1 MVIKGIVKHFGELI
15 KKAEESIREKMDN
28 GLLDTESSITERF
41 LQGIESIF
49 DEYGKRNGIYFRAR
63 SLRDRGPNAPEK
75 KFGADF
81 CGVLDVRLRELELS
95 KGFLVQAKR
104 ESGEMCVNRGGTTG
118 VTFRLPEHNRIR
130 AQTEKML
137 AISPD
142 SFIIVYG
149 KSAFVVIPALSLE
162 GFGGC
167 RAQLHGKRV
176 GRFFEEFIT
185 CFIGDPRLNAHDD
198 HTLEEL
204 RERTRARSAILFQIS
219 DKK

>member
-1 MVIKGIVKHFGELI
+1 MIIKGIVKHFGELI

-28 GLLDTESSITERF
+28 GLLDTESSITDRF

-104 ESGEMCVNRGGTTG
+104 ETG
-118 VTFRLPEHNRIR
+118 RKYLDMGVFHQWFELVAPASASFDEPSLRILPLLFCLVLIR
-130 AQTEKML
+130 
-137 AISPD
+137 P
-142 SFIIVYG
+142 
-149 KSAFVVIPALSLE
+149 PA
-162 GFGGC
+162 
-167 RAQLHGKRV
+167 
-176 GRFFEEFIT
+176 
-185 CFIGDPRLNAHDD
+185 
-198 HTLEEL
+198 
-204 RERTRARSAILFQIS
+204 
-219 DKK
+219 